1 MKFTMNQI
9 IEMGLIRKRNRCA
22 NCGKEMDVPNYHI
35 QLCKRCRMESL
46 DDYAN
51 GVKNE

>member
-1 MKFTMNQI
+1 MKIPIEQI

-35 QLCKRCRMESL
+35 QLCRKCRIKSL
-46 DDYAN
+46 DDYAK
-51 GVKNE
+51 GVLTE